1 MSLLSAHDVEKN
13 YGAHRVIAGVS
24 VTLSDGER
32 VGLVGNNGSGKTTL
46 ARVLGK
52 IDPADVGTVMQR
64 RGSRIGYLPQVPQ
77 LDESLTALE
86 AASRGLERWQSVRH
100 EYDLLSQKL
109 AASGSG

>member
-1 MSLLSAHDVEKN
+1 
-13 YGAHRVIAGVS
+13 
-24 VTLSDGER
+24 
-32 VGLVGNNGSGKTTL
+32 GKTTL

-77 LDESLTALE
+77 LDESVNAIE
-86 AASRGLERWQSVRH
+86 AALRGLERWQTVRH

-109 AASGSG
+109 AASGSGTAESSQALLDRQAELTSQIEQMG